1 MSYVSLN
8 ELAYLQSVIEA
19 LRDEGWFD
27 FSYVGL
33 SNNMKGK
40 RIIALRPVECDD
52 RDDSGKALWEGRF
65 EFVIGLAQPIGKT
78 DAYIG
83 TQSEPGLVYL
93 TEVVQETLAKNLD
106 ALCYNYEIG
115 AVRYE
120 QFSQHPQFVARFF
133 LDITKGI
140 NTHDRARDA
149 SAGVTVPALQAQN
162 LGDLGDVSTS
172 GVTNGQV
179 IAYNSTS
186 GLWEAGDAVG
196 GVSDHGSLTG
206 LSDDDHTQY
215 ALADGTRTFDF
226 GELEDVDVAGA
237 ADGALV
243 HYDSGSGDWID
254 ATGVTISSGEAPL
267 NIPLLTSSPTS
278 PANGDLWIEDAGTV
292 YLYYKRSDNGQL
304 LRIAFSAVP

>member
-83 TQSEPGLVYL
+83 TQAEPGLVYL

-162 LGDLGDVSTS
+162 LDDLGDVTI
-172 GVTNGQV
+172 TNVSDGQV
-179 IAYNSTS
+179 LKYDSGTGKWINATDST
-186 GLWEAGDAVG
+186 
-196 GVSDHGSLTG
+196 
-206 LSDDDHTQY
+206 
-215 ALADGTRTFDF
+215 GTTID
-226 GELEDVDVAGA
+226 ELNDIGDVDVAGA

-243 HYDSGSGDWID
+243 HYDNSSGNWID

-267 NIPLLTSSPTS
+267 NIPLLSSSPTS